1 MATSVQLSDDLE
13 RFARDCVEAGRYGT
27 VTEVVQ
33 SAVRLMRDTQQQRAA
48 FNAMLKAAA
57 EEADRDGTFTAE
69 EIFAE
74 IDDAV
79 AAAR

>member
-13 RFARDCVEAGRYGT
+13 RYVRECVEAGRYET

-33 SAVRLMRDTQQQRAA
+33 SAVRLMRDTERQRAA
-48 FNAMLKAAA
+48 FNAMLRAAA
-57 EEADRDGTFTAE
+57 AEADRDGTFTAE

-74 IDDAV
+74 IDDAL
-79 AAAR
+79 AATR

>member
-13 RFARDCVEAGRYGT
+13 RFARDCVEAGRYDT

-33 SAVRLMRDTQQQRAA
+33 SALRLMRDTEEQRAA

-74 IDDAV
+74 IDDTL